1 MHHSP
6 TVDIPSNRVQLDA
19 TIAPAAEA
27 AWWAPLRRAW
37 KALVAAPLL
46 GGAIAYGTSFLLTP
60 TFTARTTIMPPQQQQ
75 SAAAA
80 ALSSLG
86 SLASLAGTSAAVRTP
101 ADQYATLM
109 QSQTIEDRLV
119 EQFKLQDVYREK
131 LRIDARAALEKR
143 TRVAVGKRD
152 GLITVEVDDAD
163 PTRAAQIAN
172 QYIIEL
178 RRLTSGLAVS
188 EAQQR
193 RVFFEGLL
201 GDSRTKLAAAQV
213 SLERTGLSAGAMR
226 SEPKNAAETYGRLK
240 AQITAA
246 EVRLQALRV
255 GLSDVSPE
263 IRAQTAEL
271 NALRGELGRLET
283 TQNSPSGSDYI
294 GKFRDFKYF
303 EALFELFARQYEL
316 ARVDESRE
324 GTLIQV
330 IDAAT
335 PPEKRS
341 WPRRS
346 LLAASGAL
354 ATLLLVGVIVVARS
368 AGHVRRAATVS

>member
-1 MHHSP
+1 MQDQTPENSE
-6 TVDIPSNRVQLDA
+6 LDWSQA
-19 TIAPAAEA
+19 
-27 AWWAPLRRAW
+27 LRRAW
-37 KALVAAPLL
+37 PLLLVAPVL
-46 GGAIAYGTSFLLTP
+46 GASIGFGLSYVVTP

-86 SLASLAGTSAAVRTP
+86 GLASLAGAGAALRTP

-119 EQFKLQDVYREK
+119 DQFQLKNVYREEFK
-131 LRIDARAALEKR
+131 VDARTKLEKR

-152 GLITVEVDDAD
+152 GLITVEVDDED
-163 PTRAAQIAN
+163 PTRAATLAN
-172 QYIIEL
+172 QYIVEL
-178 RRLTSGLAVS
+178 RKLTAGLAVS

-201 GDSRTKLAAAQV
+201 SESRNKLAAAQIA
-213 SLERTGLSAGAMR
+213 LERTGVSAGAMR

-240 AQITAA
+240 AQVTAA
-246 EVRLQALRV
+246 DVRLQTMRVKLADSTPEMQAQIMELSALR
-255 GLSDVSPE
+255 S
-263 IRAQTAEL
+263 EL
-271 NALRGELGRLET
+271 ARLEQ
-283 TQNSPSGSDYI
+283 TQNAPAGSDYI
-294 GKFRDFKYF
+294 GRLRDFKYH
-303 EALFELFARQYEL
+303 EALFELFAKQYEL

-341 WPRRS
+341 WPKRS
-346 LLAASGAL
+346 LLTAAGALAAFFLMAVAVVARATRRRAAGAASGP
-354 ATLLLVGVIVVARS
+354 
-368 AGHVRRAATVS
+368 